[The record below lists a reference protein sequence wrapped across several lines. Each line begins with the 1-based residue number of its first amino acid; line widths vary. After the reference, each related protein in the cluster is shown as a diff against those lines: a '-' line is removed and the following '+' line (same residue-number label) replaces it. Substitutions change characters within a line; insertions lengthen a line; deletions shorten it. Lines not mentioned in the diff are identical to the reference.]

1 MSTTQIPVIEGL
13 SPEMAEQFF
22 RALTIEALQA
32 EKYSRKLREY
42 VKAAWHV
49 VEPSKE
55 YLPNWHIDAVCEHLE
70 AVSTGQIPKLLV
82 NIPPAC
88 SKSLLTSVFW
98 PTWEWAKDQTIR
110 WFFASYDQKLS
121 TRDSM
126 KCRAILSSSWFK
138 ERWPNVQIR
147 KDQDE
152 KTYYETT
159 KGGYRLATSTGG
171 HGTGEHPDRIVVDD
185 PHNTKEAPSEAER
198 EATIIWWDQT
208 MALRGVSRGARRVI
222 IMQRLHENDL
232 SGHILSKEG
241 GDGWTHL
248 CLPMRYEPKRM
259 VQTPLGW
266 NDPRTEPGELLNAK
280 MFSDELLTS
289 LEIDLGSYG
298 TAGQMQ
304 QRPTPASGGAIKRT
318 WWRYYDSTA
327 PPADLDQC
335 IQSWDTTMKGLE
347 KSDYTVGGVLGRR
360 GALLYVLDIVRGRM
374 NTPETI
380 AAVRGLST
388 NWPQSKQKLIEDKAN
403 GPAVISTLYN
413 EIPGIIAMPVKGD
426 KEQRVSA
433 VTPFIEAGNV
443 LLPGRKIHDD
453 PTEPDRFRWEP
464 AYRWVTE
471 LIEECAAFPVGS
483 HDDQVDMLSQ
493 GLLYLSQGVYV
504 TRHRAQEE
512 AKRFGP
518 PAKDM
523 IEQHTREVHAS
534 LRAKVNKLMSG
545 RNGHKRRGGIGL

>member
-1 MSTTQIPVIEGL
+1 VTTL
-13 SPEMAEQFF
+13 APEVVSQALQNVTLEQVE
-22 RALTIEALQA
+22 AEAL
-32 EKYSRKLREY
+32 SRHLKDY
-42 VKAAWHV
+42 VRDAWSL
-49 VEPSKE
+49 VEPSKA
-55 YLPNWHIDAVCEHLE
+55 YLENWHIEAVCEHLE
-70 AVSTGQIPKLLV
+70 AVSRGEIPKLIV

-88 SKSLLTSVFW
+88 SKSLVTCVFW
-98 PTWEWAKDQTIR
+98 PTWEWARDPTLR
-110 WFFASYDQKLS
+110 WFFASYDQHLS

-126 KCRAILSSSWFK
+126 KCRAILSSPWFK
-138 ERWPNVQIR
+138 ARWPQVQIR
-147 KDQDE
+147 RDQDE

-198 EATIIWWDQT
+198 EAAITWWDQT
-208 MALRGVSRGARRVI
+208 MSLRGVSRGARRVI

-232 SGHILSKEG
+232 TGHILNKDR
-241 GDGWTHL
+241 DGWTHL
-248 CLPMRYEPKRM
+248 CLPMRYEPRRM
-259 VQTPLGW
+259 VETRIGW
-266 NDPRTEPGELLNAK
+266 NDPRTRP
-280 MFSDELLTS
+280 DELLAPKYLDEQAVS
-289 LEIDLGSYG
+289 QMEIDLGSYG
-298 TAGQMQ
+298 TAGQLQ
-304 QRPTPASGGAIKRT
+304 QRPSPASGGAIKRT
-318 WWRYYDSTA
+318 WWRYYDHAA

-347 KSDYTVGGVLGRR
+347 KSDFTVGGVLGRR

-380 AAVRGLST
+380 AAVRGLSQL
-388 NWPQSKQKLIEDKAN
+388 WPNAKAKLIEDKAN
-403 GPAVISTLYN
+403 GPAVISTLFN
-413 EIPGIIAMPVKGD
+413 EVPGIMAMQVKGD

-464 AYRWVTE
+464 AHRWVTE
-471 LIEECAAFPVGS
+471 LIEECAAFPVGA

-504 TRHRAQEE
+504 TRNRDQRDALT
-512 AKRFGP
+512 FGP
-518 PAKDM
+518 PAKDF
-523 IEQHTREVHAS
+523 IEQHTREVHAKIRQV
-534 LRAKVNKLMSG
+534 LAG
-545 RNGHKRRGGIGL
+545 RNGHRRTAKRVPGL